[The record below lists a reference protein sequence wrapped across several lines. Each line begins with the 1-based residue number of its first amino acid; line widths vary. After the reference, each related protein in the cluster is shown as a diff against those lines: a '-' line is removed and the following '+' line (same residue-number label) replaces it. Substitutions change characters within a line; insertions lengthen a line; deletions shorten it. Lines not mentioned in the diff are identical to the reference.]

1 MGLAEDLVIFSPFIL
16 GKGKKKCHAALGL
29 VRGGGA
35 KRLISC
41 RVQTLEPKLGRKTGT
56 SPENN
61 PAGNTIPRPPSQHK
75 HRPGR
80 KLVTP
85 DHRWTLEPPALRAI
99 DSARPGLCWQRTK
112 KPQLYKSR
120 VFSSS
125 VFLSLSFFLLFFWS
139 FSLDSV
145 HSIMSSP
152 SAPET
157 FDNTSPTSPGQKR
170 MSLRLRGLS
179 PQLSSPS
186 SPPIHSPSIDY
197 TCQSLRKRTSM
208 RLKGL
213 SPEPLLTVGF
223 SPPVASNNRL
233 TSGSVPAT
241 PLLSIEGEELAESD
255 SDDSVIL
262 VLDGVL
268 LGHVPQ
274 DVPQDV
280 PQGELSRRL
289 TEVLENDIEIDI
301 ALGLASPPPLPESR
315 LRLYV
320 AALAMLLIVLTLA
333 TIIFIISTTTD
344 RSSSTDREP
353 PPLFQGREIVTLLTN
368 ATQTTVYSLL
378 ALSLPLYHIIP
389 PLLPRTPREPVLPL
403 QPSQIQPY
411 ALLAVLR
418 SDFEAV
424 GRMAAHIAKGEI
436 WDLGFVAPTKGKSW
450 ATLSADQRSRI
461 EDGAHH
467 ERMAQ
472 LAGNLEVAFG
482 QAVYSFTDLY
492 SHLVDPSTAFTN
504 LASELQ
510 RTRSNAISLF
520 WKELEYG
527 DTNINDKEI
536 GIHQRWRCE
545 TADRLGELLLL
556 ARLQIEDMRT
566 AVNATLHPVE
576 TVVLSQWEV
585 VVSYLTEVAMSQESR
600 CIQVRNTIR
609 VK

>member
-1 MGLAEDLVIFSPFIL
+1 M
-16 GKGKKKCHAALGL
+16 
-29 VRGGGA
+29 
-35 KRLISC
+35 
-41 RVQTLEPKLGRKTGT
+41 
-56 SPENN
+56 
-61 PAGNTIPRPPSQHK
+61 
-75 HRPGR
+75 
-80 KLVTP
+80 
-85 DHRWTLEPPALRAI
+85 
-99 DSARPGLCWQRTK
+99 
-112 KPQLYKSR
+112 
-120 VFSSS
+120 SSS
-125 VFLSLSFFLLFFWS
+125 
-139 FSLDSV
+139 
-145 HSIMSSP
+145 

-170 MSLRLRGLS
+170 LSLRLRGLS
-179 PQLSSPS
+179 PQLS

-197 TCQSLRKRTSM
+197 TCQSPRKRTST
-208 RLKGL
+208 RLKST
-213 SPEPLLTVGF
+213 SPKPLPTVGF
-223 SPPVASNNRL
+223 SPPIASNNRL

-274 DVPQDV
+274 HV

-301 ALGLASPPPLPESR
+301 ALGLASQPPLPESR

-320 AALAMLLIVLTLA
+320 PALATLLIVLTLA
-333 TIIFIISTTTD
+333 TTIFIISTITD

-424 GRMAAHIAKGEI
+424 GRMATHIANGEI

-461 EDGAHH
+461 EDQAHH

-472 LAGNLEVAFG
+472 LVGNLEVAFG
-482 QAVYSFTDLY
+482 QAVYSFTDLF

-556 ARLQIEDMRT
+556 ARLHIEEMRT
-566 AVNATLHPVE
+566 AVNATRHPVE
-576 TVVLSQWEV
+576 IGVLSQWEV
-585 VVSYLTEVAMSQESR
+585 VVSYLTEVAMSQEPR
-600 CIQVRNTIR
+600 
-609 VK
+609 